1 MSGSVE
7 LAPLNEMACPAS
19 PLYGPPA
26 LAVGGRFNTTAKLTL
41 ADPRFP
47 AASSASTVMVC
58 VPSSSRSW
66 VLNALPVRGTCVP

>member
-26 LAVGGRFNTTAKLTL
+26 LAVGGRFNTNRMLTEYVERLYLPAHRDRL
-41 ADPRFP
+41 AQLH
-47 AASSASTVMVC
+47 AAV
-58 VPSSSRSW
+58 
-66 VLNALPVRGTCVP
+66 